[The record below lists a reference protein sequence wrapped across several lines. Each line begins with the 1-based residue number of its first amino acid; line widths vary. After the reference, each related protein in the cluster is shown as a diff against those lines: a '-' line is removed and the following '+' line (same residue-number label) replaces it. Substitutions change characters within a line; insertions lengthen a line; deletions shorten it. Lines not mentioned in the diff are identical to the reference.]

1 MDANTLRHAKVITVI
16 NLKGGV
22 GKTHTAW
29 LLASV
34 CQERSLRALVVDT
47 DTQGNLTNS
56 FLTERDALPGIEAL
70 FDPAAD
76 VQAHALIRRTR
87 FSHVDIIPSNQALAH
102 FDLTDARQWEHTD
115 LHLSLRDSVSAV
127 RPNYDYIIFDC
138 PPRLSVVS
146 YAALCASDY
155 VIIPLEAADWG
166 AQGIMQVT
174 AAIHDVQAK
183 YHPQLALL
191 GYLVSRFKRARSYQQ
206 SYLTQ
211 LREHFGD
218 LAFDTVIPDLA
229 QFEKS
234 VTDSI
239 PITLHSPSS
248 EEAGIAR
255 TFFEEVSRRIEG
267 NGGSGLSG
275 REEDLRSIAKTA
287 SQANRAREGAA
298 VRQRAARR
306 RVLDPAQPDP
316 A

>member
-1 MDANTLRHAKVITVI
+1 MDHSSRRSAKVITVI

-34 CQERSLRALVVDT
+34 CQERSLRALAVDT

-56 FLTERDALPGIEAL
+56 FLPQRDELPGIEAL
-70 FDPAAD
+70 FNPASD
-76 VQAHALIRRTR
+76 TPAHTLIRRTR
-87 FSHVDIIPSNQALAH
+87 FSHVDIIPSSQALAH
-102 FDLTDARQWEHTD
+102 FDFTDPKQWEQTD

-166 AQGIMQVT
+166 AQGIVQVT
-174 AAIHDVQAK
+174 AAIHEVRAK
-183 YHPQLALL
+183 YHPKLKLL

-206 SYLTQ
+206 SYLSQ
-211 LREHFGD
+211 LREHFGE
-218 LAFDTVIPDLA
+218 LAFDSVIPDLA
-229 QFEKS
+229 EFEKS

-239 PITLHSPSS
+239 PITLHAPSS

-255 TFFEEVSRRIEG
+255 RFFDEVNDRIEG
-267 NGGSGLSG
+267 LGSGRVTG
-275 REEDLRSIAKTA
+275 REANIRGSAQAAAE
-287 SQANRAREGAA
+287 ANRARVGGHARPA
-298 VRQRAARR
+298 TTRR
-306 RVLDPAQPDP
+306 RVHDRA
-316 A
+316 